1 MNPDSPSLGTREL
14 LSESDEVQPNGK
26 IFKKAIYGKYKFLTF
41 SELHKKV
48 YDFAAGLSEMGVKR
62 VCIYME
68 TRAEWMIA
76 AHACF
81 QHNIQIVTV
90 YSTLGEKS
98 VAQAM
103 QEAWFKKM
111 MIWKKYFYRIILYIF
126 KRVPQLNS
134 FS

>member
-103 QEAWFKKM
+103 QEAWFNKKL
-111 MIWKKYFYRIILYIF
+111 IIFDTLA
-126 KRVPQLNS
+126 
-134 FS
+134 